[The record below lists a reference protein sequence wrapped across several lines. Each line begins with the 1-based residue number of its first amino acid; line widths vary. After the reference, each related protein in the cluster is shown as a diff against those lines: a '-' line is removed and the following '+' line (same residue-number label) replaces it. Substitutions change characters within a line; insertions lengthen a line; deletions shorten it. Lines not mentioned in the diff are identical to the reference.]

1 MTCLRHRCS
10 AVNFIPSHV
19 VTLHYEGV
27 YIIIFILQVVFSGV
41 YVLIVYFMTGQPMQ
55 TDRVLMFTSINILTA
70 LVAQSLGL
78 LIGAGMKI
86 ETGVYLGPVTTIPVV
101 LFSGFFVNFNAIPS
115 YLRWL
120 PYFSYV
126 RYGFEGAMLAV
137 YGYGREKL
145 NCSEAYCHFRIPSKF
160 LDEMSMEHADFW
172 VDFGALCA
180 FFVFIRIV
188 SYLVLRFK
196 LKMMQ

>member
-1 MTCLRHRCS
+1 M
-10 AVNFIPSHV
+10 
-19 VTLHYEGV
+19 
-27 YIIIFILQVVFSGV
+27 

-78 LIGAGMKI
+78 LIGAAMKI
-86 ETGVYLGPVTTIPVV
+86 ETGVYLGPVTTIPIV

-115 YLRWL
+115 YLQWL
-120 PYFSYV
+120 TYLSYV
-126 RYGFEGAMLAV
+126 RYGFEGAMLSV

-160 LDEMSMEHADFW
+160 LGEMTMEHANFW

-196 LKMMQ
+196 LKMMH